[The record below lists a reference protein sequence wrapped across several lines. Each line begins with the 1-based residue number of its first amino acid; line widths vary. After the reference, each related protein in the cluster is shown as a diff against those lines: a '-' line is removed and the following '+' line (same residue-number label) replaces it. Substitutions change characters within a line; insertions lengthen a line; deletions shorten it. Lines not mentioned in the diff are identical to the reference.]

1 MAKEIP
7 ADAAANLNSVQ
18 SLLAIARSHLE
29 GEMAAKKGHF
39 NEAVKHLRNAV
50 TGEDELTYDEPP
62 PWYLPMRQRLGMVLL
77 DAGKPRD
84 AEKAFRE
91 DLVRRPENGW
101 SLRGLSQSLTAQKK
115 TQEASAVEARFKKA
129 WAKADVE

>member
-1 MAKEIP
+1 
-7 ADAAANLNSVQ
+7 
-18 SLLAIARSHLE
+18 
-29 GEMAAKKGHF
+29 MAARKGRF
-39 NEAVKHLRNAV
+39 NEAVTHLRNAV
-50 TGEDELTYDEPP
+50 SREDELTYDEPP

-77 DAGKPRD
+77 DAGRPRD

-115 TQEASAVEARFKKA
+115 TQDASAVEARFKKA
-129 WAKADVE
+129 WAKADSM